1 MKVVRSWSSVIGVS
15 VAVAGL
21 WLATNASSADEP
33 KPEASPPKTDAPA
46 EPAKAESAEDLIK
59 QLEQLSHRRPTGNS
73 RDEFIASFTNTQRE
87 ILEAAEKLLA
97 HPDAAGDKG
106 DKLAAGALGA
116 KISALRLLTRLGDK
130 KASGEVTELLKKY
143 SDDKRPQVSEV
154 VTTAALAERFT
165 PAPDAKPEAL
175 KAMVA
180 DAKQYFA
187 PLKLR
192 LEHVMIMKGLT
203 DHLEQRDANTE
214 AADALTSFGELLS
227 KSDDKRFVQLGQ
239 QFQRTA
245 RRLGLMGKPMEVY
258 GTMLDGKQIDWKSY
272 RGKVVLVDFWATWCG
287 PCVKELPNIVNNFEQ
302 YHGRGFDVIGVS
314 VDDDRQRV
322 DDFVAQRKVPW
333 TITMDKDFK
342 AAGKEG
348 PLAIQYGVAGIPT
361 AILVDREGK
370 VVSLNARGPE
380 LGRLLGELI
389 GPPEKA
395 KEEKK
400 AEEKK

>member
-1 MKVVRSWSSVIGVS
+1 MRIVHTWSSVIGVS
-15 VAVAGL
+15 VAAAGL
-21 WLATNASSADEP
+21 WLAASTSLADEP
-33 KPEASPPKTDAPA
+33 KPEAKPPQTDVPA
-46 EPAKAESAEDLIK
+46 EPAKAESAEDLIR
-59 QLEQLSHRRPTGNS
+59 QLEQLSRRRPTGNN
-73 RDEFIASFTNTQRE
+73 RDEFIASFKSTQRE
-87 ILEAAEKLLA
+87 IIAAAEKLLA

-130 KASGEVTELLKKY
+130 QASGDVTELLKKH
-143 SDDKRPQVSEV
+143 SDDKRPQVAEV

-187 PLKLR
+187 PIKLR

-203 DHLEQRDANTE
+203 DHLKHSDAHAE

-227 KSDDKRFVQLGQ
+227 KSADKRFVHLGQ
-239 QFQRTA
+239 QFQGTA
-245 RRLGLMGKPMEVY
+245 RRLGLMGKPMDVY
-258 GTMLDGKQIDWKSY
+258 GTVLDGKQIDWKSY

-287 PCVKELPNIVNNFEQ
+287 PCIGELPNVVKNYEQ
-302 YHGRGFDVIGVS
+302 YHDRGFDVIGVS
-314 VDDDRQRV
+314 VDEDRKRV
-322 DDFVAQRKVPW
+322 DDFVAKRKVPW
-333 TITMDKDFK
+333 TITLDKDFK

-348 PLAIQYGVAGIPT
+348 PLAVHYGVAGIPT

-370 VVSLNARGPE
+370 VVSLNAHGPE

-389 GPPEKA
+389 GPPEKG

-400 AEEKK
+400 

>member
-1 MKVVRSWSSVIGVS
+1 M
-15 VAVAGL
+15 AGL
-21 WLATNASSADEP
+21 WLAASALQAEEP
-33 KPEASPPKTDAPA
+33 KPEATPPKAAAPAEPDKAAPA

-59 QLEQLSHRRPTGNS
+59 QLEQLSHRRPTGRS
-73 RDEFIASFTNTQRE
+73 RDEFIASYKDTQRE
-87 ILEAAEKLLA
+87 IIATADKLLA

-130 KASGEVTELLKKY
+130 QAGGEVTELLKKHGE
-143 SDDKRPQVSEV
+143 DKRPQVSEV

-165 PAPDAKPEAL
+165 PAPDATPEAL

-192 LEHVMIMKGLT
+192 LEHVMIMKGLA
-203 DHLEQRDANTE
+203 DHLEQRDANAE
-214 AADALTSFGELLS
+214 AADAMNSFGELLS
-227 KSDDKRFVQLGQ
+227 KSDDKRFVQLGR
-239 QFQRTA
+239 QFQGTA
-245 RRLGLMGKPMEVY
+245 RRLGLMGKPMDVY
-258 GTMLDGKQIDWKSY
+258 GTALDGKQIDWASY

-287 PCVKELPNIVNNFEQ
+287 PCIQELPNILKNYEL
-302 YHGRGFDVIGVS
+302 YHDRGFDVIGVS

-322 DDFVAQRKVPW
+322 EDFVTQRKLPW
-333 TITMDKDFK
+333 TVTFDKDFK

-348 PLAIQYGVAGIPT
+348 PLAMHYGVAGIPT
-361 AILVDREGK
+361 VILVDREGK
-370 VVSLNARGPE
+370 AVSLNARGPE

-395 KEEKK
+395 KEPK
-400 AEEKK
+400 EEKK